1 MADQNK
7 ITNAHEA
14 VKKVND
20 LIKGIKFA
28 MLTTITDSGELH
40 SRPMTTMEAEFDG
53 DIWFFA
59 ARDSSPV
66 KEVRREPNVNVA
78 YVRDNTYVSLAGVG
92 EIVTD
97 VGRKKAMWDDAL
109 KAWFKDQGPESPEV
123 VLIRVDAKDAEYW
136 EGPPGGIA
144 NAISTLLVL
153 VTGDESKAGE
163 NKVVEF

>member
-1 MADQNK
+1 MADKNK
-7 ITNAHEA
+7 VTNAHEA

-28 MLTTITDSGELH
+28 MLTTITESGELH

-66 KEVRREPNVNVA
+66 KEVQHEPNVNVS
-78 YVRDNTYVSLAGVG
+78 YVRDNTYVSVVGVA

-97 VGRKKAMWDDAL
+97 VGRKKALWHDLL
-109 KAWFKDQGPESPEV
+109 KAWFEDKGPESPEV
-123 VLIRVDAKDAEYW
+123 VLIRVDAKTAEYW
-136 EGPPGGIA
+136 EGPSGTIA
-144 NAISTLLVL
+144 NLISTVLVL

-163 NKVVEF
+163 NKVVAF